1 MSRQRLAIIPAIAA
15 AIVGVGIWWLW
26 PTPLDNSAATATAGP
41 YRVQLTGESPKVGI
55 SPVTVEITGGPT
67 PDSVTFEPAMPQM
80 GHATTPVVAVA
91 QGDGRYRA
99 DVDLSMPGQWD
110 ITVRI
115 AASGHMHEAV
125 LSVTPNGQK
134 GTPP

>member
-1 MSRQRLAIIPAIAA
+1 MSRQRLVIIAAIAA
-15 AIVGVGIWWLW
+15 TIFGAGIWLLW
-26 PTPLDNSAATATAGP
+26 PKSMDDSAVTSTAGP

-55 SPVTVEITGGPT
+55 SPVTVEITSNGSQPPL

-80 GHATTPVVAVA
+80 GHATTPVVAET

-99 DVDLSMPGQWD
+99 DVDLSMAGQWE

-115 AASGHMHEAV
+115 AATGQVHEAV
-125 LSVTPNGQK
+125 LRVTPNG
-134 GTPP
+134 

>member
-1 MSRQRLAIIPAIAA
+1 VSRQRLVVIAAIA
-15 AIVGVGIWWLW
+15 IVVGAGIWILW
-26 PTPLDNSAATATAGP
+26 PKSTEDDAATAAAGP
-41 YRVQLTGESPKVGI
+41 YRVQLAGESPKVGI
-55 SPVTVEITGGPT
+55 SPVTVAITGKGGQPPT

-99 DVDLSMPGQWD
+99 DVDLSMAGQWD

-115 AASGHMHEAV
+115 DASGHVHEAV
-125 LSVTPNGQK
+125 LSVTTNG
-134 GTPP
+134 

>member
-1 MSRQRLAIIPAIAA
+1 MSRQHLVVIAAIGA
-15 AIVGVGIWWLW
+15 AIVGAGTWLLW
-26 PTPLDNSAATATAGP
+26 PKSMEDSAAIATGGP

-55 SPVTVEITGGPT
+55 SPVTVEITGNGGQTPT

-80 GHATTPVVAVA
+80 GHATTPVAAVA

-99 DVDLSMPGQWD
+99 DVNLSMAGQWD

-115 AASGHMHEAV
+115 AASGQVHEAV
-125 LSVTPNGQK
+125 LSVTTNG
-134 GTPP
+134 

>member
-1 MSRQRLAIIPAIAA
+1 VSRQRLIVIAAIAA
-15 AIVGVGIWWLW
+15 AIVGAGIWLLW
-26 PTPLDNSAATATAGP
+26 PKSMDDSAATATAGP

-55 SPVTVEITGGPT
+55 SPVTVEITGNGGQPPA

-80 GHATTPVVAVA
+80 GHATTPVAAVA

-99 DVDLSMPGQWD
+99 DVNLSMAGQWD

-115 AASGHMHEAV
+115 AASGQVQEAV
-125 LSVTPNGQK
+125 LSVTTNG
-134 GTPP
+134 

>member
-1 MSRQRLAIIPAIAA
+1 VSRQRLVLIA
-15 AIVGVGIWWLW
+15 AIVAAVLGAGMWSLW
-26 PTPLDNSAATATAGP
+26 PKAMEESAATATAGP

-55 SPVTVEITGGPT
+55 SAVTVVIAGNGGQPPT
-67 PDSVTFEPAMPQM
+67 PDSVIFEPAMAQM
-80 GHATTPVVAVA
+80 GHATTPVTAVN

-115 AASGHMHEAV
+115 VASGQVHETI
-125 LSVTPNGQK
+125 LSVTTNG
-134 GTPP
+134 